1 MDWWGVVFA
10 SLVIVAAIPFAIS
23 QLRNPDS
30 PMRTGGMK
38 AEPSLMLLSGISLGI
53 VNIVR
58 SLGKFENE
66 AAYWTLNISL
76 SVLFWT
82 MLLRMSW
89 TERRQRPR

>member
-1 MDWWGVVFA
+1 MDWWGVFFA
-10 SLVIVAAIPFAIS
+10 SLVIFAAIPLAIS

-30 PMRTGGMK
+30 PMRASGTRI
-38 AEPSLMLLSGISLGI
+38 EPSLVLFSGIALGI
-53 VNIVR
+53 ANIVR
-58 SLGKFENE
+58 ALGKFEND

-82 MLLRMSW
+82 MLLRLSW